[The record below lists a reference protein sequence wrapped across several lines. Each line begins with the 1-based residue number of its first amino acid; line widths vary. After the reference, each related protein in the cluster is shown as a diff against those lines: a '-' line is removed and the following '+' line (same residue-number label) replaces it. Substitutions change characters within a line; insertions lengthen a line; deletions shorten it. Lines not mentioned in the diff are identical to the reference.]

1 MSVHDHVEV
10 CAPGSASRP
19 PCDNPAT
26 GRRDLGLGVTTGSIA
41 PDFALAQVDKPDV
54 VHLRELLKAKS
65 KGVLL
70 QFGAYT

>member
-1 MSVHDHVEV
+1 M
-10 CAPGSASRP
+10 
-19 PCDNPAT
+19 
-26 GRRDLGLGVTTGSIA
+26 GLGVTTGSIA